1 MPRIISISK
10 LGKVRPGNIHFLSP
24 RIRLPVVGK
33 SLRRPSSA
41 IDLLCSFGQIGPVR
55 ASAVSSL
62 KPGEQFHIY
71 PEVLAK
77 YYNY

>member
-10 LGKVRPGNIHFLSP
+10 LGKLRPGTIHFLSP
-24 RIRLPVVGK
+24 RIRPPVVEKG
-33 SLRRPSSA
+33 LGRPSSA
-41 IDLLCSFGQIGPVR
+41 IDLLCGFGQIGSVR

-62 KPGEQFHIY
+62 KPGEQFQIY
-71 PEVLAK
+71 SEVLAN